1 MSAPTMQ
8 DLLSGALGGARSE
21 ASLQREL
28 VLGFELE
35 HKRKAEDDMKKRAI
49 RTAGSYDEFKNLVAA
64 ATQKPI
70 EAKDYGGKALTS
82 MNKCLGGGEAG
93 GAAAALGG
101 AGGGSR
107 ASGLGLDFPS
117 TAAAAAAAAAAPV
130 QRVPAPGALA
140 TPAGFGLPPNT
151 PGEFERTWRRMSAE
165 QRPAYL
171 AWLGP
176 PRLSHAFRFDIDG
189 SMLGSIVAVLGAPEG
204 AQGPA
209 LREEWAGHGGEEALR
224 LRLDLAAG
232 LLLGVSPSALGLAVD
247 TLCAEEKAAAGRLEA
262 AARALGH
269 QVQALQLLIT

>member
-1 MSAPTMQ
+1 MQ

-107 ASGLGLDFPS
+107 PSGLGLDFPS
-117 TAAAAAAAAAAPV
+117 SAAEAAAAAPAA

-140 TPAGFGLPPNT
+140 APAGFGLPPNT
-151 PGEFERTWRRMSAE
+151 PGEFERAWRRMGAA

-189 SMLGSIVAVLGAPEG
+189 SMLGSIVATLGAPQG

-209 LREEWAGHGGEEALR
+209 LCQEWAGQGGEGAVR

-247 TLCAEEKAAAGRLEA
+247 TLCAEERAAAGRLEA